1 MLRGTSY
8 NDQLYYFVLCTVDL
22 SPKTAY
28 ALLALIELASHFKEG
43 EPLQSRQIAEQQQIP
58 DRYLEQLLAILRQ
71 QGIVK
76 SQRGAKGG
84 YLLGREPWQISIL
97 DVVLA
102 IEGKVGET
110 NGEPRSIESTLLSE
124 IWHQARTAAYQIFQ
138 DCTLQDL
145 CDRRDARIQSSITY
159 YI

>member
-1 MLRGTSY
+1 M
-8 NDQLYYFVLCTVDL
+8 DL
-22 SPKTAY
+22 SPKTEY
-28 ALLALIELASHFKEG
+28 ALLALMELASHYKDG
-43 EPLQSRQIAEQQQIP
+43 EPLQTRQIAEKQQIP

-71 QGIVK
+71 QGLVK

-84 YLLGREPWQISIL
+84 YILGREPWQIGIL

-102 IEGKVGET
+102 MDGKVSEATGESK
-110 NGEPRSIESTLLSE
+110 SIESALLAE
-124 IWHQARTAAYQIFQ
+124 VWQQARQAAHQIFQ
-138 DCTLQDL
+138 DFTLQDL